1 MAIVDEQG
9 KMFGRLNLLDA
20 LVVLLVAGLIPLGY
34 GAYTLFRSP
43 MPTLTQV
50 TPAEIIHA
58 TTMRFRVRGE
68 NLRPYMRVS
77 VGRYQ
82 GQTFLFR
89 DTNEAEIDLVD
100 VPPGVYDVVLFDF
113 AQERS
118 RLPKALTIHPSALPD
133 AKVIVVGMFGN
144 LKADQAASLTAGMTI
159 PQVGEVIAVGRPVPQ
174 VTRVF
179 ARSDRVEVP
188 VPNGLMVPAII
199 SMGCWVR
206 ASQGQPECIAAG
218 TGLHPA
224 TLMLLPTPAGT
235 LPFQIDQVRG
245 SQPIVPLDI
254 TVRFTGAPEV
264 LAQLKAG
271 DVDRGEVTNEL
282 SAGGT
287 VASVAA
293 GSSSRDARIVVNA
306 QQGTSSWIYA
316 NSPLRIGGSFTL
328 RTPLY
333 ELHGTVVRLAPA
345 PGPGGAR

>member
-9 KMFGRLNLLDA
+9 KLFGRLNLLDA
-20 LVVLLVAGLIPLGY
+20 LVVLLVVGLIPLGY
-34 GAYTLFRSP
+34 GAYALFRSP
-43 MPTLTQV
+43 MPTLTRV
-50 TPAEIIHA
+50 APAEIIHA
-58 TTMRFRVRGE
+58 PNMRFSVRGE

-77 VGRYQ
+77 VGSHQ

-89 DTNEAEIDLVD
+89 DTSEAEIDLVD

-144 LKADQAASLTAGMTI
+144 LKAGQTASLTVGMTI

-174 VTRVF
+174 VARVF

-188 VPNGLMVPAII
+188 IPNGLMVPAII
-199 SMGCWVR
+199 RMGCWVR
-206 ASQGQPECIAAG
+206 ASRGQPECVADG
-218 TGLHPA
+218 TGLHPT
-224 TLMLLPTPAGT
+224 TLMFLPTPAGT

-245 SQPIVPLDI
+245 TQPIVPLDI
-254 TVRFTGAPEV
+254 TVRFTGALEA

-293 GSSSRDARIVVNA
+293 AGPSSRDARIVVSA
-306 QQGTSSWIYA
+306 QQGTSGWIYA
-316 NSPLRIGGSFTL
+316 NSPLRIGGPFTL

-333 ELHGTVVRLAPA
+333 ELQGTVVRLVPA
-345 PGPGGAR
+345 PGSAR